1 MGPLPYQSRH
11 VPAEEA
17 RETGC
22 FTTLPIRVH
31 PRDDLADAASRRFV
45 GDWAR
50 EMGDGREKKTYFS
63 FSPVGNW
70 SSLIY
75 PEAIPERLG
84 VLAYLSDLGLIH
96 DDTGEGLS
104 IEEAQAEHDELHA
117 ALNPDDKSSLD
128 PDSRATKTKKLV
140 SQCMLEC
147 INLDRELGLNMLAAF
162 RDVWLAISE
171 KNSDKEAQTLEEY
184 LQYRSDNGGMLVFW
198 PMLQFSLGISL
209 SEAEHELVQPIID
222 AATEGLLLANDYFS
236 WERELRELQ
245 SGQSKRIVSAVELF
259 ARTMGLSVE
268 DAKEAVKSRIIKSES
283 DFCQRRDDLYTARP
297 NISLKLRR
305 WIDCAGLAVSGNH
318 YWCSACPRQNAWK
331 NETLSNGQ
339 NGHGLDQIHNGD
351 GFKTVPIANET
362 ATKLQST
369 DIKILSN
376 GDGGNATING
386 NGVKT
391 VVNGNGVKRKLSEY
405 GMASPEQEPIVPKKR
420 SMDVDVSCQKHDIQT
435 VSQYPH
441 YKPSNL
447 AMDAPAAYISGM
459 PSKGVRGTLID
470 ALNTWLHVPSAAV
483 KTITSVVNLLHNASL
498 ILDDLEDN
506 SPLRRGLPSAH
517 VIFGQAQ
524 SINSANFMFVRAV
537 QEVAQSLSPAA
548 LTAVL
553 EELEGLYLGQSWDL
567 YWKFNLACPTE
578 AEYVNMIDH
587 KTGGMFRMLLR
598 VMQAESPATE
608 TPGLD
613 FERLTLLFGRFFQ
626 IRDDYMNF
634 GDYAAQKG
642 LCEDLDEGKFSYPIV
657 YCLANHPEYRGHIL
671 GVFRQRP
678 TVATT
683 TASPLSKESKA
694 HLVSCLRKCGA
705 FEKTLDCLRDVER
718 ELESEIGQ
726 LERLTGEANPMLR
739 LCLAKLS
746 TKGIAKLG

>member
-1 MGPLPYQSRH
+1 MEALSYQSKL
-11 VPAEEA
+11 VSADEA
-17 RETGC
+17 GRTGC
-22 FTTLPIRVH
+22 FTTLPIRIH

-45 GDWAR
+45 KDWAR
-50 EMGDGREKKTYFS
+50 EIGDGREKQTFFS

-96 DDTGEGLS
+96 DDTGEGLT

-117 ALNPDDKSSLD
+117 ALDPDDKRSLA
-128 PDSRATKTKKLV
+128 PDSKAMKTKKLV
-140 SQCMLEC
+140 SQCILEC
-147 INLDRELGLNMLAAF
+147 INLDRGLGLNMLAAF

-171 KNSDKEAQTLEEY
+171 KNSDKEAQTIEEY
-184 LQYRSDNGGMLVFW
+184 LEYRSDNGGMLVFW

-209 SEAEHELVQPIID
+209 SEAEHELVQPIIN

-236 WERELRELQ
+236 WEREYREMQ
-245 SGQSKRIVSAVELF
+245 SGHSKRIVSAVELF
-259 ARTMGLSVE
+259 ARTKGLSIE
-268 DAKEAVKSRIIKSES
+268 SAKDEVKRRIIDAERS
-283 DFCQRRDDLYTARP
+283 FCQRRDELYRTKPDIA
-297 NISLKLRR
+297 LKLKR

-331 NETLSNGQ
+331 NETL
-339 NGHGLDQIHNGD
+339 H
-351 GFKTVPIANET
+351 
-362 ATKLQST
+362 
-369 DIKILSN
+369 
-376 GDGGNATING
+376 NG
-386 NGVKT
+386 NGVKKLP
-391 VVNGNGVKRKLSEY
+391 NGSGAKRRVSHSAVTSAEREAPTKKRKDSSVHAPGTSEDK
-405 GMASPEQEPIVPKKR
+405 PNLCE
-420 SMDVDVSCQKHDIQT
+420 
-435 VSQYPH
+435 VSQYPL

-447 AMDAPAAYISGM
+447 AMNAPADYISSM
-459 PSKGVRGTLID
+459 PSKGVRSALID
-470 ALNTWLHVPSAAV
+470 ALNSWLHVPPTTI
-483 KTITSVVNLLHNASL
+483 KTITSVVDALHNASL

-506 SPLRRGLPSAH
+506 SPLRRGLPAAH

-537 QEVAQSLSPAA
+537 QKVAQSLSAAA

-567 YWKFNLACPTE
+567 YWKHNLACPSE

-598 VMQAESPATE
+598 VMQAEGAVAGTSTSQV
-608 TPGLD
+608 D

-642 LCEDLDEGKFSYPIV
+642 LCEDLDEGKFSYPII
-657 YCLANHPEYRGHIL
+657 YCLSNHPEYRGHIL

-678 TVATT
+678 TVATST
-683 TASPLSKESKA
+683 TSPLSKECKA
-694 HLVSCLRKCGA
+694 HLMACLGKCGA
-705 FEKTLDCLRDVER
+705 FDRTLSCLRDMECELER
-718 ELESEIGQ
+718 EIDR
-726 LERLTGEANPMLR
+726 LERLMGEANPMLR

-746 TKGIAKLG
+746 VRELPDWGKRDGMIGEQ